1 MKELKFEKLLF
12 NTAVCVMACDGQID
26 KREIK
31 ELELIAEN
39 TPYFKD
45 LDYKKEISRYM
56 KDIKSNTNIM
66 KKYFDL
72 FKDAEFTPVQELLI
86 FEVVLR
92 MMYAD
97 NRIDEN
103 EVRLIRIIKSYLK
116 IPDQIIFERFG
127 KIDFLIKGF
136 EDINQQKVSDE
147 FIIPEI
153 EEIEKVGFKNNGKNN
168 EEGEKHGNF

>member
-12 NTAVCVMACDGQID
+12 NTAVCVMACDGQIH
-26 KREIK
+26 ESEVN
-31 ELELIAEN
+31 ELKLIAEN

-45 LDYKKEISRYM
+45 LDYENELSKILS
-56 KDIKSNTNIM
+56 DIKNNTNII
-66 KKYFDL
+66 KQYFDL

-86 FEVVLR
+86 LEVVLR

-103 EVRLIRIIKSYLK
+103 EVKFIKLIKGYLK

-127 KIDFLIKGF
+127 KVDFLIKGY
-136 EDINQQKVSDE
+136 
-147 FIIPEI
+147 
-153 EEIEKVGFKNNGKNN
+153 EEIDQQASSDNFPKVEFTEMNKQLK
-168 EEGEKHGNF
+168 